1 MSANFIQA
9 PPTLGNQYRDDD
21 FLRGYLQRKVPAP
34 TLSVLVPELDELGAV
49 AGGELYALQLVDREN
64 EPTLVQWDA
73 WGNRIDRIEVT
84 PLWRRAAQIAAQ
96 AGLIAIP
103 YERAH
108 GRYSRIHQF
117 AAVYLFHPSSDV
129 YTCPLA
135 MTDGAARTL
144 EVSKNTQL
152 IERAVPRLT
161 SRDPQHAWT
170 SGQWMTESTGGSD
183 VGASL
188 TRAERDEHGQW
199 RLHGKKW
206 FTSAITSQMALTL
219 ARPAGNGPG
228 GSGLAMFYVETHDD
242 AGRLNGMR
250 VERLKD
256 KLGTRKVPTA
266 ELLLEGARAE
276 LVGDTRNGTR
286 NIEPMLIVT
295 RAWNSVTSVA
305 FMRRAL
311 ALARS
316 YASQRRAFGST
327 LSELPLHVD
336 TLAGLEAETRGA
348 FLLAFELVE
357 LMGTQ
362 EVGELSAEQ
371 RALMRLLTPIAKLLT
386 AKQAVAVV
394 SECIESFG
402 GAGYVEDTGLPALLR
417 DTQVLPIWEG
427 TTNVLALDALLR
439 GELTAALPAVN
450 ARIAHCVQGVS
461 DERLAAA
468 GAKAVAA
475 IEHVAQWVREH
486 GDAVEVQSHARRVAM
501 TIGRALELALLVEHA
516 RWELDSGV
524 GRSTLAA
531 AVRFAATPVD
541 LLAEVDAQDSRL
553 LV

>member
-1 MSANFIQA
+1 
-9 PPTLGNQYRDDD
+9 
-21 FLRGYLQRKVPAP
+21 
-34 TLSVLVPELDELGAV
+34 
-49 AGGELYALQLVDREN
+49 
-64 EPTLVQWDA
+64 
-73 WGNRIDRIEVT
+73 
-84 PLWRRAAQIAAQ
+84 
-96 AGLIAIP
+96 
-103 YERAH
+103 
-108 GRYSRIHQF
+108 
-117 AAVYLFHPSSDV
+117 
-129 YTCPLA
+129 
-135 MTDGAARTL
+135 
-144 EVSKNTQL
+144 
-152 IERAVPRLT
+152 
-161 SRDPQHAWT
+161 
-170 SGQWMTESTGGSD
+170 
-183 VGASL
+183 
-188 TRAERDEHGQW
+188 
-199 RLHGKKW
+199 
-206 FTSAITSQMALTL
+206 MALTL
-219 ARPAGNGPG
+219 ARPTGNGPG
-228 GSGLAMFYVETHDD
+228 GSGLAMFYVETHDQ

-295 RAWNSVTSVA
+295 RAWNSVTSAA

-316 YASQRRAFGST
+316 YAQQRRAFGSI

-357 LMGTQ
+357 LMGRQ
-362 EVGELSAEQ
+362 EAGELSEEQ
-371 RALMRLLTPIAKLLT
+371 RVLLRLITPIAKLLT

-394 SECIESFG
+394 SECIEAFG

-439 GELTAALPAVN
+439 GELALALPAAQ
-450 ARIAHCVQGVS
+450 ARIGECVQGVR

-475 IEHVAQWVREH
+475 IEHVMRWMREH
-486 GDAVEVQSHARRVAM
+486 GDAEQVQSHARRIAM
-501 TIGRALELALLVEHA
+501 TIGRALELAFLVEHA
-516 RWELDSGV
+516 RWELESGV
-524 GRSTLAA
+524 RATLAA
-531 AVRFAATPVD
+531 AIRFAAAPVD
-541 LLAEVDAQDSRL
+541 LLVDIDAQDSRL